1 MSMDVFKRV
10 MIEVITSEEVRTLE
24 GIEKIL
30 TSIRTDGTSDTAA
43 VRIVVVADEPS
54 LEQIVFGAKDIFAVP
69 QGLDLRGSSYV
80 RAVEQACEDLG
91 MPTLAVVRATTP
103 VGIESGKLGCSN
115 NSVRNRQHHFVP
127 RE

>member
-10 MIEVITSEEVRTLE
+10 MIEVITSEDVRTLE

-54 LEQIVFGAKDIFAVP
+54 LEQIVFGAKDMFAVP
-69 QGLDLRGSSYV
+69 QRLEYRRGSSYV
-80 RAVEQACEDLG
+80 CAVEQACEDLG
-91 MPTLAVVRATTP
+91 MPPLDETRAPTPTNSNTLP
-103 VGIESGKLGCSN
+103 LG
-115 NSVRNRQHHFVP
+115 HA
-127 RE
+127 RERYPAANLSLVL